1 MDHKGGVNLNFGSL
15 IGAIAFIVSLI
26 ILWEIRTVLLLIFA
40 AVAFA
45 TVLNRMV
52 RRLERSRLNRGFAI
66 ALTIGLL
73 FAILGLFFLLIFPT
87 VVAQFK
93 ELVELLPQTLA
104 QLRQWYRWLENVIPN
119 QFIADLQNIEFL
131 SERLSNIGLSWFGGF
146 FSIFSNSLDFVLNLL
161 LVLVLI
167 VMLLANPNLYRQGFM
182 LLFPAFYRR
191 RVEEILQGCEHNL
204 VGWAIGRI
212 FNMTFIAI
220 ASGIGLWII
229 GVPLAL
235 VNAII
240 SALLSYIPNLGP
252 ILGSIPPIALAF
264 LDSPVKGVIVIV
276 FYLFIEQLEGLVLT
290 PMIMENEISLPPA
303 VTLTSMLIFSQFF
316 GLLGLFLALPIV
328 AVLQIWVKEVL
339 VKDVMNNWTRQGA
352 YSSHAKDTLPGEPL
366 TDSEP

>member
-1 MDHKGGVNLNFGSL
+1 MTFGNL

-26 ILWEIRTVLLLIFA
+26 ILWEIKTVLLLLFA
-40 AVAFA
+40 AIAFA

-52 RRLERSRLNRGFAI
+52 RRLQRSGLKRGVAI

-73 FAILGLFFLLIFPT
+73 FAIIGLFFILIFPT

-93 ELVELLPQTLA
+93 ELLELLPQTLA
-104 QLRQWYRWLENVIPN
+104 QLREWYRWLQNIIPDQFIKDIQNREFLAERIPN
-119 QFIADLQNIEFL
+119 I
-131 SERLSNIGLSWFGGF
+131 SLSWFGGF
-146 FSIFSNSLDFVLNLL
+146 FNIFSNSLDFVLNLL

-167 VMLLANPNLYRQGFM
+167 IMLLANPALYRQSFM
-182 LLFPAFYRR
+182 LIFPAFYRR
-191 RVEEILQGCEHNL
+191 RVDEILQGCEKNI

-212 FNMTFIAI
+212 FNMVFIAI
-220 ASGIGLWII
+220 VSGIGLWVI

-264 LDSPVKGVIVIV
+264 IDSPVKGVIVIA
-276 FYLFIEQLEGLVLT
+276 FYLAIEQLEGLVLT

-328 AVLQIWVKEVL
+328 AVLQVWLKELL
-339 VKDVMNNWTRQGA
+339 VKDVMNDWTLQGA
-352 YSSHAKDTLPGEPL
+352 YSPKVPDTLPGEPL
-366 TDSEP
+366 IKDSEP

>member
-1 MDHKGGVNLNFGSL
+1 LNFGNL

-40 AVAFA
+40 AIAFA
-45 TVLNRMV
+45 TVLNRVV
-52 RRLERSRLNRGFAI
+52 RRLQQSRLNRGFAI

-73 FAILGLFFLLIFPT
+73 VAILSLFFVLIFPT
-87 VVAQFK
+87 VVAQFQQLL
-93 ELVELLPQTLA
+93 ELIPQTLT
-104 QLRQWYRWLENVIPN
+104 QLRQWYQWVQTFIPN
-119 QFIADLQNIEFL
+119 QVIEDVQNIDFL
-131 SERLSNIGLSWFGGF
+131 AERIPNMGNWFGGF

-167 VMLLANPNLYRQGFM
+167 VMLLANPTLYRQGFM
-182 LLFPAFYRR
+182 LIFPAFYRR
-191 RVEEILQGCEHNL
+191 RVDEILQGCEQNL
-204 VGWAIGRI
+204 VGWAVGRI
-212 FNMTFIAI
+212 FNMVFIAI
-220 ASGIGLWII
+220 ASGLGLWII

-240 SALLSYIPNLGP
+240 SSLLTYIPNIGP

-276 FYLFIEQLEGLVLT
+276 FYLVIEQVEGLVLT
-290 PMIMENEISLPPA
+290 PMVMENEISLPPA

-328 AVLQIWVKEVL
+328 AVLQVWLKEVL
-339 VKDVMNNWTRQGA
+339 VKDVMNNWTRHEA
-352 YSSHAKDTLPGEPL
+352 YSAQVKDILPGEPL

>member
-1 MDHKGGVNLNFGSL
+1 MNFGNL
-15 IGAIAFIVSLI
+15 IVAIAFIVSLI

-40 AVAFA
+40 AIVFA

-52 RRLERSRLNRGFAI
+52 RQLERSRLNRGFAI

-73 FAILGLFFLLIFPT
+73 FAILGIFFVLIFPT
-87 VVAQFK
+87 VVTQFE
-93 ELVELLPQTLA
+93 ELLELLPQTLA
-104 QLRQWYRWLENVIPN
+104 QFRQWYQWLETFVPN
-119 QFIADLQNIEFL
+119 QLLEDLQNLEFL
-131 SERLSNIGLSWFGGF
+131 AERIPNLGLNWFGGF

-167 VMLLANPNLYRQGFM
+167 IMLLANPTLYRQSFM
-182 LLFPAFYRR
+182 LIFPAFYRR
-191 RVEEILQGCEHNL
+191 RVDEILQGCEKNL
-204 VGWAIGRI
+204 VGWAVGRI
-212 FNMTFIAI
+212 FNMGFIAI
-220 ASGIGLWII
+220 ASGLGLWII

-276 FYLFIEQLEGLVLT
+276 FYLIIEQIEGLVLT

-316 GLLGLFLALPIV
+316 GFLGLFLALPIV
-328 AVLQIWVKEVL
+328 AVLQVWLKELL
-339 VKDVMNNWTRQGA
+339 VKDIMNDWTRQAA
-352 YSSHAKDTLPGEPL
+352 YSTPVEETLPGEPL
-366 TDSEP
+366 KDSEP

>member
-1 MDHKGGVNLNFGSL
+1 MKFGNLV
-15 IGAIAFIVSLI
+15 GAIALIISLI
-26 ILWEIRTVLLLIFA
+26 IIWEIRTILLLIFA
-40 AVAFA
+40 AIAFA

-52 RRLERSRLNRGFAI
+52 RRLQRSRLNRGFAI

-73 FAILGLFFLLIFPT
+73 FAIIGLFFLLIFPT
-87 VVAQFK
+87 VVAQFQ
-93 ELVELLPQTLA
+93 ELLELLPKTLA
-104 QLRQWYRWLENVIPN
+104 QLREWYQWLENFVPN
-119 QFIADLQNIEFL
+119 QVIEDIQNVEFL
-131 SERLSNIGLSWFGGF
+131 SERISKISLSWFGGF

-167 VMLLANPNLYRQGFM
+167 IMLLANPTLYRQSFM
-182 LLFPAFYRR
+182 LIFPAFYRR
-191 RVEEILQGCEHNL
+191 RVDEILQGCEKNL

-212 FNMTFIAI
+212 FNMVFIAI
-220 ASGIGLWII
+220 VSGLGLWAI

-276 FYLFIEQLEGLVLT
+276 FYLCIEQLEGLVLT

-316 GLLGLFLALPIV
+316 GLLGLFLAIPIV
-328 AVLQIWVKEVL
+328 AVLQVWLKEIL
-339 VKDVMNNWTRQGA
+339 VKDVMNKWIQKGA
-352 YSSHAKDTLPGEPL
+352 YSTPEKEPLPGEPL
-366 TDSEP
+366 TDFEP